1 MKGLISSQVKL
12 PPSTWSYPHASF
24 TNKPVIISHLLV
36 TPICEFVHFLSIPHY
51 YGYIVL
57 NRLASYIIQDH
68 HLLAMT
74 QPLAD
79 YSTSLVHDWSSFRSF
94 SMSVS

>member
-1 MKGLISSQVKL
+1 
-12 PPSTWSYPHASF
+12 
-24 TNKPVIISHLLV
+24 
-36 TPICEFVHFLSIPHY
+36 LSIPHY

-57 NRLASYIIQDH
+57 NRLTSYIIQDH